1 MRVWSV
7 ELVGGRWDDAA
18 EYTVATNAMLA
29 AGGHNYKTL
38 TGGRKRAE
46 HGPQYETIRAWFKKH
61 SPVSA
66 PEPGRIAEEKVP
78 KK

>member
-1 MRVWSV
+1 
-7 ELVGGRWDDAA
+7 
-18 EYTVATNAMLA
+18 MLA